1 MLGTYKSFLVIIS
14 IITNRA
20 ISLHIFKFVFKQ
32 NSTEVMW
39 DKLPKCIFENFE
51 IFQVKQGQFQN
62 FQKSRG

>member
-1 MLGTYKSFLVIIS
+1 MILLGTYKLFLVIIS

-20 ISLHIFKFVFKQ
+20 ISLHIFKFVVKQ

-39 DKLPKCIFENFE
+39 DKFPKCIFE
-51 IFQVKQGQFQN
+51 IFHVKQGQFQN